1 MKGVIIEMSKDEDRY
16 KRDNENIEDINIEI
30 REIDDN
36 NRNDTGNERFNK
48 KRCKEESKI
57 MRKK

>member
-1 MKGVIIEMSKDEDRY
+1 MKIY

-48 KRCKEESKI
+48 KRYKEESK
-57 MRKK
+57 KKQ